1 MMMAVVC
8 DTVVHQA
15 VFLNEE
21 KVIPV
26 PSPDGLW
33 YFDTGASSH
42 MTGQRHVFSEI
53 DETERGTVRFGDGS
67 LVKIEGMG
75 SIVSRAQSGQQR
87 VLAEVYY
94 IPCLRNN
101 IISVGQLD
109 KNGCK
114 VDIGDGVMS
123 IHEPARG
130 LLARVRRT
138 RNKLYTG
145 ILSIDMPVC
154 LLAKFNDVTWR
165 WHARFGHLH
174 FRALH
179 TLARKNMVRGLLEVD
194 RVDDLCDDCAL
205 GKQHRAPFPR
215 ASAYRA
221 ERGLD
226 LVHTDLCGPITP
238 TTVGGSNYFLLVVDD
253 YSRYMWVEMTKS
265 KADAFMFFKKI
276 KVMAEADA

>member
-1 MMMAVVC
+1 
-8 DTVVHQA
+8 
-15 VFLNEE
+15 
-21 KVIPV
+21 
-26 PSPDGLW
+26 
-33 YFDTGASSH
+33 
-42 MTGQRHVFSEI
+42 
-53 DETERGTVRFGDGS
+53 
-67 LVKIEGMG
+67 
-75 SIVSRAQSGQQR
+75 
-87 VLAEVYY
+87 
-94 IPCLRNN
+94 
-101 IISVGQLD
+101 
-109 KNGCK
+109 
-114 VDIGDGVMS
+114 
-123 IHEPARG
+123 
-130 LLARVRRT
+130 
-138 RNKLYTG
+138 
-145 ILSIDMPVC
+145 MPVC

-276 KVMAEADA
+276 KVMAEADAQRNLRALRSDRGREFNSGQFKVYCEDFGIKHYTTAPYSPQQNGVVE